1 MLRTIPNRS
10 MTHKRNDQ
18 LSSTTFSL
26 IVAPFALT
34 FALAFAPTFATLT
47 TTLISTSKH
56 RLSSSLLCERR
67 RKDSSRK
74 VEILAEV
81 LDALIGQEVVM
92 PHPIELLGHEI
103 FGTHALHH
111 HHDMEVWNV
120 LELVVLCGSWVV
132 LDYHD
137 TLLEEMLE
145 DCLLGLLWNQNHSF
159 EFETVQ
165 SKEMRMHNAVP

>member
-1 MLRTIPNRS
+1 

-26 IVAPFALT
+26 IVALTFALA
-34 FALAFAPTFATLT
+34 FALAFAPTFATVT
-47 TTLISTSKH
+47 TTLISTGKH
-56 RLSSSLLCERR
+56 RLSSSLFCERR

-81 LDALIGQEVVM
+81 LDAFIGQEVVM
-92 PHPIELLGHEI
+92 PHPIELLGHEV

-111 HHDMEVWNV
+111 HHDMEVWDV
-120 LELVVLCGSWVV
+120 LELVVLRGSRVV

-137 TLLEEMLE
+137 TLLEEMLK
-145 DCLLGLLWNQNHSF
+145 DCLLSLLWNQ
-159 EFETVQ
+159 
-165 SKEMRMHNAVP
+165 